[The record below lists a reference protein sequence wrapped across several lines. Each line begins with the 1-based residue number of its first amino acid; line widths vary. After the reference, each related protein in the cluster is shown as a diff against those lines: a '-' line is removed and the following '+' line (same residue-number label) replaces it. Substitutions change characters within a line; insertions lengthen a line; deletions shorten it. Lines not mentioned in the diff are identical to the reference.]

1 MRIIR
6 AGGLALA
13 AMAAFAGCQPRS
25 ESTAS
30 GEASS
35 SAPVVAAAA
44 AAPVV
49 APQDTALWVLKGK
62 PVRTASGLKYWD
74 ARPGTGALAAVGKA
88 VRVHYVGRF
97 EDGTVFDQSYARGGP
112 LTFRLGTGQVIKG
125 WEEGIAGMK
134 VGGRRKLVIPP
145 SIGYGA
151 AGYPGVIPANATL
164 VFQVELV
171 GVQ

>member
-1 MRIIR
+1 MKIIR
-6 AGGLALA
+6 ARALALVA
-13 AMAAFAGCQPRS
+13 VTLLAGCQPKS
-25 ESTAS
+25 GPVAAGESTATT
-30 GEASS
+30 A
-35 SAPVVAAAA
+35 VAAAV

-49 APQDTALWVLKGK
+49 ASQDTAVWVLKGK
-62 PVRTASGLKYWD
+62 PVRTASGLAYWD
-74 ARPGTGALAAVGKA
+74 ARVGDGALAQPGKA

-97 EDGTVFDQSYARGGP
+97 QDGTVFDQSYSRGEP
-112 LTFRLGTGQVIKG
+112 IAFRLGAGQVIKG

-151 AGYPGVIPANATL
+151 AGYPGAIPPNATL